1 MNIKALIAS
10 LVLSATAIPAVAAP
24 TYEDKAT
31 IDEHIELLNT
41 LDDMGITVSI
51 NGPECGRTNDD
62 VAGYWNGSRRLFVLC
77 QEVMRNSK
85 LPTWDGT
92 VVLASDD
99 DLDTIRH
106 EAHHIIQD
114 CVDGKIDGNLRVY
127 LSPENSVEFL
137 NLYPDWKE
145 EYITKQYRASGAND
159 HVIRLEIE
167 AWAVA
172 DMVQAPL
179 IHETLQRECK
189 A

>member
-10 LVLSATAIPAVAAP
+10 LVLSATAIPAMAEP
-24 TYEDKAT
+24 TYEGKET
-31 IDEHIELLNT
+31 IDEHIEILDT
-41 LDDMGITVSI
+41 LHDMGITVSI
-51 NGPECGRTNDD
+51 NGPECGRTDDD
-62 VAGYWNGSRRLFVLC
+62 VAGYWNGGRKLFVLC
-77 QEVMRNSK
+77 QEAIRRSK

-106 EAHHIIQD
+106 ETHHIIQD
-114 CVDGKIDGNLRVY
+114 CQDGEIDGDLRVY

-172 DMVQAPL
+172 DMIQPSL

>member
-10 LVLSATAIPAVAAP
+10 LVLSSTAIPVVAAP
-24 TYEDKAT
+24 TYENRAS
-31 IDEHIELLNT
+31 INEHIEILDT
-41 LDDMGITVSI
+41 LDEMGIRVSI
-51 NGPECGRTNDD
+51 NGPECARTDND
-62 VAGYWNGSRRLFVLC
+62 VAGYWNGSKRLFVLC
-77 QEVMRNSK
+77 QQAIRNSK
-85 LPTWDGT
+85 LPHWNGT

-106 EAHHIIQD
+106 EAHHVIQD
-114 CVDGKIDGNLRVY
+114 CQDGKIDGKLRVY
-127 LSPENSVEFL
+127 LSPKNSVEFL

-145 EYITKQYRASGAND
+145 QYITKQYRDSGANN

-179 IHETLQRECK
+179 IHQTLKRECK